1 VLADGAKLVD
11 RWTVYNKPTTDS
23 HYMALA
29 VKPQADA
36 SDTGDFH
43 FWRLD
48 ADKTWS
54 YKVCYGFVCRPHTA
68 IRAVN
73 YPSPDAAA
81 CMLDASF
88 EAWPTFI

>member
-1 VLADGAKLVD
+1 MLWCSFHSAQGVLADGAKLVD

-29 VKPQADA
+29 VKPQADE

-54 YKVCYGFVCRPHTA
+54 YKVRFTQQHTTCEHVCR
-68 IRAVN
+68 
-73 YPSPDAAA
+73 YMQSP
-81 CMLDASF
+81 
-88 EAWPTFI
+88 